1 MVIAAVSGLAAAATS
16 ASAFAYRGALIEIIR
31 FPFIVLEEKLKENGC
46 TKKPEP
52 EPEVAAPSPDPE
64 PEPEPEPSPEPEP
77 EPKPSFRQ
85 MGPATKMRVS
95 SNENYIDTDWRE
107 IEVPENA
114 MKRVRANLDNPEE
127 HEKIANTC
135 AKLIEL
141 YAMNSSRK
149 TEILQ
154 IRDKIMVHDQS
165 LAEKIEIDKF
175 SQCTFYEGSIMLYR

>member
-16 ASAFAYRGALIEIIR
+16 ASAFAYRGALVEIIR

-52 EPEVAAPSPDPE
+52 EPEPSPE
-64 PEPEPEPSPEPEP
+64 PEPEPEP

-85 MGPATKMRVS
+85 MGPMTVLKVS

-114 MKRVRANLDNPEE
+114 MKRVRANLDNPDE

-149 TEILQ
+149 TELLQ
-154 IRDKIMVHDQS
+154 IRDRIMVHDQS

-175 SQCTFYEGSIMLYR
+175 SQCTFYEGRIMLYR